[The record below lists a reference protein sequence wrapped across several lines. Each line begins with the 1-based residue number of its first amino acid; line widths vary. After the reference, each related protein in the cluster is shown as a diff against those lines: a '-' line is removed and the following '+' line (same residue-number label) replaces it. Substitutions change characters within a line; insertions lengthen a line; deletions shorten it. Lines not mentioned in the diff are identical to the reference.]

1 MSLES
6 NYLIYHLL
14 HGRLTVAEFYSLFED
29 DHDCLRFF
37 ENIDALI
44 IAYLLQN
51 GTGNIPALYEAIGEE
66 GQKRLQ
72 EVNSAILDDYPLK
85 ITDALIWALK
95 IQERWQIEEGLDLLR
110 NGLIQLQDSDST
122 PSHVLTRL
130 SSDLERV
137 ATMTTNNNIADSFQA
152 SEGARHFIYSMM
164 GLETSPVLESGFTK
178 LDADYAPFVKGQA
191 TIFAGDEGCGK
202 TAFMQQVAQKWLD
215 NGLGGLWFCEMSKD
229 EMRARDIVRNTQVG
243 SLRRLRE
250 MGKENKSEVLMGSD
264 AKYRI
269 DQELAR
275 LSDQQVLYCP
285 SGNIDAQRIL
295 TECKYAFSLFGRLD
309 FVIVDHVGKLNPVSK
324 VSEAM
329 RVIQTYE
336 EIDSLVMP
344 HFPETIF
351 VILQHLNSN
360 IQRTYKGAGGVK
372 MILPTK
378 DDIRYK
384 GSGAVDTV
392 MVLIKDDLY
401 QTALLGLN
409 ARDKLEEWYDT
420 DRARYYAFKRQCWL
434 HIVKHRWAEVNDPVS
449 LEFLGHF
456 LTFTEKPK

>member
-6 NYLIYHLL
+6 SYLIYHLL
-14 HGRLTVAEFYSLFED
+14 HGRLTVSEFYSLFED

-37 ENIDALI
+37 EDIDAVI

-51 GTGNIPALYEAIGEE
+51 GTGNIPAFYEAIGEE

-72 EVNSAILDDYPLK
+72 EVNSAILDDHPLK
-85 ITDALIWALK
+85 MANALIWALK
-95 IQERWQIEEGLDLLR
+95 IQHNWQTEEGLDLLR

-137 ATMTTNNNIADSFQA
+137 ATMTTNNQMADSFQA

-164 GLETSPVLESGFTK
+164 GLEQSPVLESGFAM
-178 LDADYAPFVKGQA
+178 LDSEYAPFVKGQA

-215 NGLGGLWFCEMSKD
+215 RGSVGLWFCEMSKD
-229 EMRARDIVRNTQVG
+229 EMRARDIVRNTQIG

-250 MGKENKSEVLMGSD
+250 MGKENKPEVLMSSD

-275 LSDQQVLYCP
+275 LSDHQILYCP
-285 SGNIDAQRIL
+285 SGNIDAHRIL

-309 FVIVDHVGKLNPVSK
+309 FVIIDHVGKLNPIGK

-344 HFPETIF
+344 HFPETAFI
-351 VILQHLNSN
+351 VLQHLNSN

-401 QTALLGLN
+401 QTALLGVN
-409 ARDKLEEWYDT
+409 ARDKLEEWLENDP
-420 DRARYYAFKRQCWL
+420 DQYYAFKRQCYLW
-434 HIVKHRWAEVNDPVS
+434 IVKHRWAEANNPVP

-456 LTFTEKPK
+456 LTFREQQK